1 MKKLLAIVLILC
13 LQSFPCFA
21 ENIESLPEDWFFI
34 GYSYGGITFPV
45 PDDTEFYELSEMDKE
60 NGFILIC
67 FNQNFTLQLRRFS
80 PDEITFDEFK
90 EIMFSESAA
99 EVSYLDE
106 TGTILHVKNTHPTAT
121 SELVGIS
128 MNGSDGNMY
137 KISIFTGMDEDC
149 SPEAKVW
156 EIANTVSAFTSYK
169 DFSDW
174 PLQEDTS
181 ASE

>member
-13 LQSFPCFA
+13 FLAFPCFA
-21 ENIESLPEDWFFI
+21 ENMESLPEDWFFI

-45 PDDTEFYELSEMDKE
+45 PDDTEFYELSEQDQE
-60 NGFILIC
+60 NGFILLC
-67 FNQNFTLQLRRFS
+67 YNQDFTLQLRCFIS
-80 PDEITFDEFK
+80 DEITFDEFK
-90 EIMFSESAA
+90 AIMLGESTA

-106 TGTILHVKNTHPTAT
+106 AETILYVKNIHPTAD

-128 MNGSDGNMY
+128 MNGLDGNMY

-149 SPEAKVW
+149 STGAKVW
-156 EIANTVSAFTSYK
+156 EIANTISAFTSYM

-174 PLQEDTS
+174 PLQEGTV
-181 ASE
+181 E